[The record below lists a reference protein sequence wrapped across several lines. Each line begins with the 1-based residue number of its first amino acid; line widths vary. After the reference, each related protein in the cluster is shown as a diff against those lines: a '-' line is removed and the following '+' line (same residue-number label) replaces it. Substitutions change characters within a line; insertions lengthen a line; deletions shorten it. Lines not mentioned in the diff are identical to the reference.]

1 MTNNITPI
9 HEYKKYWAE
18 CFGSAP
24 FLPTSRK
31 EMDALGWDSCDI
43 IIVTGDAY
51 VDHPSFGMAIIG
63 RLLEAQGFRV
73 GIIAQPE
80 WQNKDAFMQLGQ
92 PNLFFG
98 ITAGNMD
105 SMINRYTADKK
116 LRHDDAYT
124 PNNEGGKRPDRATL
138 VYSQRCREAYKEVPI
153 VLGGIEASLRR
164 VAHYDYWSDK
174 VRRSILFDAKA
185 DILLFGNAERALVEV
200 AHRIANG
207 ENISDMT
214 NIRGTAVNLPAAPDS
229 YTIID
234 SSRIEKPR
242 KEAFVPKNPYEVET
256 QCDTKKDEPA
266 AAQPITIRPSRHD
279 AKTTAVRLPNFEK
292 LNNDRILYA
301 HASRVMHLET
311 NPYSGRALIQRHG
324 DRELWVNQAP
334 IPLTTEEMDFVFG
347 LPYARVPH
355 PMYGKAKIPAYDMIK
370 TSVNIM
376 RGCFGGCSFCSIT
389 EHEGRI
395 IQNRS
400 KESIINEIE
409 EIRDKVPGF
418 TGTISDLGG
427 PTANMYRLGCKDP
440 KAEANCRRP
449 SCVFPGICNKLNTDH
464 KHTIDLYREARKVE
478 GVKKVM
484 VASGV
489 RYDLAIESPEYVKEL
504 VTHHVGGYLK
514 IAPEHTEKGP
524 LDLMMKPGMG
534 TYDRFK
540 EMFEKYSA
548 EAGKK
553 QYLIPYFISAHPG
566 TEDED
571 MLNLA
576 LWLKKNNFEC
586 DQVQNFY
593 PSPMCNATS
602 MYYSETNPLKR
613 VKYKQREDI
622 PVAKGERQRRLH
634 KALLRYHDPAN
645 WPMIREALVSMGKKH
660 LIGDKATCLVPAED
674 IDAQTPAQRRKS
686 GRHGANRFAT
696 KHTKNQPGFG
706 GHLEKRSEGGSR
718 DGKPSGNR
726 NGSGKAQGGQG
737 RGNNNGQRAGSNSN
751 RPNGG
756 KPQGQGHPQ
765 AQGKPAGQRKP
776 KRR

>member
-18 CFGSAP
+18 CFGTAP

-31 EMDALGWDSCDI
+31 EMDDLGWDSCDI

-80 WQNKDAFMQLGQ
+80 WQNKDAFMQLGK

-174 VRRSILFDAKA
+174 VRRSVLFDAKA

-200 AHRIANG
+200 AHRLADG
-207 ENISDMT
+207 EDISTMT
-214 NIRGTAVNLPAAPDS
+214 NVRGTAINLPAAPEN

-242 KEAFVPKNPYEVET
+242 KEAFIPKNPYEVET
-256 QCDTKKDEPA
+256 QCETKKEEPA

-279 AKTTAVRLPNFEK
+279 AATTAVRLPHFEK

-334 IPLTTEEMDFVFG
+334 IPLTTEEMDFVFD

-355 PMYGKAKIPAYDMIK
+355 PMYGKAKIPAYEMIK

-449 SCVFPGICNKLNTDH
+449 SCVFPGICHKLNTDH

-576 LWLKKNNFEC
+576 LWLKKNDFEC

-613 VKYKQREDI
+613 VKYKQREDV

-645 WPMIREALVSMGKKH
+645 WPMIREALINMGKKH
-660 LIGDKATCLVPAED
+660 LIGDKPTCLVPAED
-674 IDAQTPAQRRKS
+674 VDTQTPAQRRKS

-718 DGKPSGNR
+718 DG
-726 NGSGKAQGGQG
+726 SGKPQGQ
-737 RGNNNGQRAGSNSN
+737 RANNGQRANGSNSS
-751 RPNGG
+751 RPSSG
-756 KPQGQGHPQ
+756 KPQGQGRPQ